1 MSLKHGTTRGTII
14 KTDCNA
20 VPRISTKAC
29 HEILYYGERRM
40 CHKSS
45 EVMINTSLLLLGCAI
60 VTLQKKLKGNNLWEK
75 KKKKH

>member
-40 CHKSS
+40 CHKFS
-45 EVMINTSLLLLGCAI
+45 EVMINTSLYAPRLCHSDASEE
-60 VTLQKKLKGNNLWEK
+60 T
-75 KKKKH
+75 